1 MEQCERRGKAATK
14 RRRTGMTEY
23 NADGKRRE
31 QHAACRPMPSTTWQY
46 SPANRSVR
54 MATSCCG
61 ARGWFRCEGRG
72 AWWRSLGGR
81 RRRRGWLG

>member
-46 SPANRSVR
+46 SPGQPV
-54 MATSCCG
+54 G
-61 ARGWFRCEGRG
+61 ADGNQLLWCSR
-72 AWWRSLGGR
+72 LVQV
-81 RRRRGWLG
+81 